1 MAGGLVW
8 DTAGRLLLVAN
19 RRRGGQ
25 VEWTPPGGV
34 VDPGEDTIGAL
45 GRELVE
51 ETGLVVDAW
60 DGPSYRVI
68 VDFPDRAM
76 HLSVEVYE
84 ARSYSGTFCLEDPD
98 GIVEDALFVAP
109 EEAVDLLE
117 TAPRWVRE
125 PVGSRLGA
133 RRSDEP
139 DRFVYVAWGVD
150 PGSLVVERVDP
161 DG

>member
-8 DTAGRLLLVAN
+8 DDAGRLLLVAN
-19 RRRGGQ
+19 RRRGGR

-34 VDPGEDTIGAL
+34 VDPGEDMVGAL

-60 DGPSYRVI
+60 DGPSYRVV

-76 HLSVEVYE
+76 HLSVEVHE
-84 ARSYSGTFCLEDPD
+84 ARSYSGTFRFDDPD
-98 GIVEDALFVAP
+98 GIVEDARFVAP
-109 EEAVDLLE
+109 DEAVGLLE

-133 RRSDEP
+133 QRADGP
-139 DRFVYVAWGVD
+139 DRFAYVARGVD